1 MHKTITLGKF
11 DTGSYEENPSV
22 RERIAGRAAEIGG
35 RVSVYGTGEHGHTFH
50 LATLGEDPIPP
61 VIAEPIMFIT
71 CDGPHSD
78 VADDLRPPTWEDVYH
93 SKGWPHGAGDKK
105 CCVRAPWTPGETNKA
120 IANSIASAWTSA
132 GFTARDF
139 HAFPPS
145 FTAGLA
151 RKLRDV
157 GFTGGEQF
165 LRDHEEDILDG
176 TMSADEAADAAG
188 IGPDDFDDDRR

>member
-22 RERIAGRAAEIGG
+22 RERYAEQAREIGG
-35 RVSVYGTGEHGHTFH
+35 RVSVYGTGEHGHLFH
-50 LATLGEDPIPP
+50 LATIGEDPIPP

-78 VADDLRPPTWEDVYH
+78 VADNLRPPTWEDAQHVASAY
-93 SKGWPHGAGDKK
+93 GYAYPL
-105 CCVRAPWTPGETNKA
+105 EFLQA
-120 IANSIASAWTSA
+120 IAAQWVDH

-139 HAFPPS
+139 HAFAPCRLAAE
-145 FTAGLA
+145 TAS
-151 RKLRDV
+151 KLRAV
-157 GFTGGEQF
+157 GFTGSEVF
-165 LRDHEEDILDG
+165 LRDNADDIRDG
-176 TMSADEAADAAG
+176 TMSADEAAEAAG